1 MAVRAGKDV
10 ICEKPLTL
18 TVAEGRALSDEVARY
33 GRIFQT
39 SSENRTV
46 PTYRRMCELVRNGRI
61 GKLRCIEVGLPG
73 AWGIK
78 SANTTPSDPPKGF
91 DYDFWL
97 GQAPWKPYCESR
109 CHWNFRW
116 IMDYSAG
123 QLTDWGAHLIDIAQW
138 GHNTELTGPVAVEGT
153 GTIPE
158 HPVFNTFGTFDLH
171 YMYADGVEL
180 QVKTAQP
187 SIRFEGSDG
196 WIESVGWRAAMKA
209 SSEELLYEPLGAK
222 DLRLYY
228 APEDGEHRNFLD
240 CVRSRRQCYGPAE
253 VGHRTI
259 SIAHIGNISLQLGR
273 KLIWNPE
280 MEQFAG
286 DEAANRMLTRAM
298 REPWCL

>member
-1 MAVRAGKDV
+1 
-10 ICEKPLTL
+10 
-18 TVAEGRALSDEVARY
+18 
-33 GRIFQT
+33 
-39 SSENRTV
+39 
-46 PTYRRMCELVRNGRI
+46 
-61 GKLRCIEVGLPG
+61 
-73 AWGIK
+73 
-78 SANTTPSDPPKGF
+78 
-91 DYDFWL
+91 
-97 GQAPWKPYCESR
+97 
-109 CHWNFRW
+109 
-116 IMDYSAG
+116 
-123 QLTDWGAHLIDIAQW
+123 
-138 GHNTELTGPVAVEGT
+138 
-153 GTIPE
+153 
-158 HPVFNTFGTFDLH
+158 
-171 YMYADGVEL
+171 MYADGVEL